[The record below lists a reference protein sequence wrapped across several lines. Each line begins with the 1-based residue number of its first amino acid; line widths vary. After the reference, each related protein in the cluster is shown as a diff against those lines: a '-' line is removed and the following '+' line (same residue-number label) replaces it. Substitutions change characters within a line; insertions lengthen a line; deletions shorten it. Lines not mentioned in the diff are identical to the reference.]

1 MGNSSN
7 GAFQKGTTAANLGI
21 GLIHFGSYSGL
32 LFSGSGYS
40 RTPLINLSIEHGI
53 IDNVGPGVISV
64 GGIVGFR
71 RASFDYANAFG
82 SYGYKWS
89 STDIFVGARGI
100 YHYALSSNPKLD
112 TYGGLTVG
120 VRLSNYS
127 WKYDDSYP
135 ESLRSAASNT
145 YTNAFSG
152 LFVGARYNFSDN
164 LGVFGEFGY
173 DIALLKVGLSA
184 KF

>member
-1 MGNSSN
+1 MSANTS
-7 GAFQKGTTAANLGI
+7 FKKGSTAANLGI

-32 LFSGSGYS
+32 LFTGSDYS
-40 RTPLINLSIEHGI
+40 RTPLINLSVEHGI

-71 RASFDYANAFG
+71 RASYTYKEFFG
-82 SYGYKWS
+82 EGYKWS
-89 STDIFVGARGI
+89 ATDVFVGVRGI
-100 YHYALSSNPKLD
+100 YHYQLSSNPKLD

-120 VRLSNYS
+120 VRISKYS
-127 WKYDDSYP
+127 YKWDESYP
-135 ESLRSAASNT
+135 DFLRSSSDSDT
-145 YTNAFSG
+145 YTNAISG
-152 LFVGARYNFSDN
+152 LFVGARYNFAEN
-164 LGVFGEFGY
+164 IGVFGEFGY

>member
-1 MGNSSN
+1 MGMSGGN
-7 GAFQKGTTAANLGI
+7 GSFVKGSTAANLGI

-32 LFSGSGYS
+32 LFSGTGYS
-40 RTPLINLSIEHGI
+40 RTPLINLSVEHGI
-53 IDNVGPGVISV
+53 IDGVGPGVISV
-64 GGIVGFR
+64 GAIVGYR
-71 RASFDYANAFG
+71 RASYTYKDSFYNSGF
-82 SYGYKWS
+82 KWS
-89 STDIFVGARGI
+89 SSDIFLGLRGI

-120 VRLSNYS
+120 VRVSSYGY
-127 WKYDDSYP
+127 KYDESYLG
-135 ESLRSAASNT
+135 SQYNGSAT

-152 LFVGARYNFSDN
+152 LFVGARYNFASN